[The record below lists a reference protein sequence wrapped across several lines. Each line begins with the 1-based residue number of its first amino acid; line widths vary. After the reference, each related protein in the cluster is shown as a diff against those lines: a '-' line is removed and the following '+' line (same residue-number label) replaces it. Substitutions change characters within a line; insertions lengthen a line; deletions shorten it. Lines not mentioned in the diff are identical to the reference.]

1 MAKKTAP
8 RKKNRKDNSLKAG
21 IIAFGATL
29 LAYASLFKFH
39 RLSDFLLG
47 GGIALLVSS
56 IVKAMATPMKGLD
69 KTADAAPILD
79 TESVVDDY
87 ARELVESGIDLLGQM
102 RAERDAIREQVFTR
116 RLDNISDVM
125 TRLLQRVIDSPENA
139 SHIRRLITYYLPTTV
154 KLLQSYRTNKAQ
166 GLSYMDMSQSREK
179 LLDWLDKLQDASH
192 SVLDKVIQADLLDD
206 SAEMEVLDQ
215 MLRYD
220 GFATDEEGEEL
231 RASAAQAARQAA
243 AKPDL
248 PPMEQPRSATAAQ
261 LDNGTPTLQIPATP
275 NTRFKSFYQQHN
287 QQSHSRE

>member
-8 RKKNRKDNSLKAG
+8 RKKNRKDNSFKAG
-21 IIAFGATL
+21 LIAFGVTL
-29 LAYASLFKFH
+29 LGYASLFKFH

-56 IVKAMATPMKGLD
+56 IVKAMATPMKGIE
-69 KTADAAPILD
+69 KTADAAPTLD
-79 TESVVDDY
+79 ADNVVDDF
-87 ARELVESGIDLLGQM
+87 ARSMVESGVDLLGQL

-116 RLDNISDVM
+116 RLNNISDVM
-125 TRLLQRVIDSPENA
+125 TKLLQRVIDSPENA
-139 SHIRRLITYYLPTTV
+139 THIRRLITYYLPTTV
-154 KLLQSYRTNKAQ
+154 KLLQSYRSNKAQ
-166 GLSYMDMSQSREK
+166 GLSYMDMSKSREQ

-220 GFATDEEGEEL
+220 GFATDEEGEKL
-231 RASAAQAARQAA
+231 RTSAAQAA

-248 PPMEQPRSATAAQ
+248 PPMEQPRTATAAQ

-275 NTRFKSFYQQHN
+275 NTRFKSFYQQHQQN
-287 QQSHSRE
+287 RQSHTRQ